1 MFKFAKIDKFAKN
14 LKNYKSQLQF
24 IKKDTK
30 QILRIHNHLPFFNFS
45 KNFRESKTNVNP
57 DDPFPKYD
65 KKDFYDEQDLIINIG
80 EKETFKGML
89 VICPTPIGNLN
100 DISIRQYEALRNGDI
115 LACEDTRK
123 TGKLLELVQLKKMK
137 EKFYSEFGI
146 SFEDFLNRGGL
157 DMTDE
162 QLKKEFFKNPQ
173 ESNKDGDSHETNNSE
188 SNLSEKSFK
197 ENFNNFYET
206 DSDIKK
212 YKKFE
217 ERLNQMNEP
226 VEAKE
231 KNNNSNLNHTTLDDN
246 KKSIYK
252 NTKSFLKPKTSD
264 EVNSLL
270 NEGNFFDKLQ
280 KRVNNKLKKE
290 KDPFGELD
298 TIVKEVN
305 LNFSEPDNKDFINQL
320 KDKMEDRV
328 DSDFYTHVKDSE
340 DFLKRKTVIE
350 NSSDDLKDY
359 IEPLAEMY
367 DDKMKL
373 SYKLRT
379 KAKFI
384 MGMTK
389 KYDKKKEKEQDRENL
404 ENDDERSKE
413 EILEEEMSLH
423 MGLEDN
429 FFGTFKKKIKDEKEK
444 KGRGLLIPFNQE
456 NEEAKIPKLI
466 RAMKMGLRVVLVSDA
481 GTPTISDPGYKLVRE
496 ATKNGIII
504 EPLPGPSAV
513 ITALSA
519 CALPTDK
526 FMFVGY
532 LPKSPN
538 EKVSKLEEIK
548 KNGVTTVLFESPNR
562 LKRTV
567 ETLIEIFG
575 LRHEAYIGLELTKKF
590 ENHISGTLESIREIL
605 DQKEDVRGEI
615 TVIIGPIQKTREDIE
630 NEKNL
635 NDEVKLE
642 ALEFAKKVVD
652 TLDLS
657 DKELRKLLMEICNIS
672 SLKAGKIVNSVRDRE
687 SSLTSFL
694 RQTGSKIDKI
704 QPKPIEDFL
713 TSEPEGEGKVKNISK
728 IIRRNRDKEKGT
740 K

>member
-1 MFKFAKIDKFAKN
+1 MFKFAKIDKFTKAI
-14 LKNYKSQLQF
+14 KNYKPQLQF
-24 IKKDTK
+24 LKRDTK
-30 QILRIHNHLPFFNFS
+30 QILGIHSHLPKFNFS
-45 KNFRESKTNVNP
+45 KNFRESKTNINP

-146 SFEDFLNRGGL
+146 SFEEFLNRGGL

-173 ESNKDGDSHETNNSE
+173 ESNTEAKSDENLNSE
-188 SNLSEKSFK
+188 SNQSEKVFK
-197 ENFNNFYET
+197 ENFHNFYET
-206 DSDIKK
+206 ENDVKK

-217 ERLNQMNEP
+217 ERLNKMDEP
-226 VEAKE
+226 VEIKE
-231 KNNNSNLNHTTLDDN
+231 NSNLNQTALEEN

-252 NTKSFLKPKTSD
+252 NTKSFLKTKTSD

-280 KRVNNKLKKE
+280 KRVNNKIKKE

-298 TIVKEVN
+298 TLVKEVN
-305 LNFSEPDNKDFINQL
+305 LNFLEPDNKEFINQL
-320 KDKMEDRV
+320 KDKMEDKV
-328 DSDFYTHVKDSE
+328 ASDFYTQVKDSE
-340 DFLKRKTVIE
+340 DFLSRKTVIE

-367 DDKMKL
+367 DEKMKL

-379 KAKFI
+379 KAKYI

-389 KYDKKKEKEQDRENL
+389 KYDKKKESEQDKENS
-404 ENDDERSKE
+404 ETNEERSKE

-423 MGLEDN
+423 MGLEEN
-429 FFGTFKKKIKDEKEK
+429 FFGAFKKKIKDEKDK

-481 GTPTISDPGYKLVRE
+481 GTPTISDPGHKLVRE

-538 EKVSKLEEIK
+538 EKVSKLEEVK
-548 KNGVTTVLFESPNR
+548 KSGVTTVLFESPNR

-567 ETLIEIFG
+567 ETLVEIFG
-575 LRHEAYIGLELTKKF
+575 PRHEAYIGFELTKKF
-590 ENHISGTLESIREIL
+590 ENHISGTLESIKETL

-615 TVIIGPIQKTREDIE
+615 TMILGPFQKTKEELE

-642 ALEFAKKVVD
+642 ALEFAKKVID
-652 TLDLS
+652 TLDIS

-672 SLKAGKIVNSVRDRE
+672 SLKAGKIVNSVRNRE
-687 SSLTSFL
+687 SSLTTFL
-694 RQTGSKIDKI
+694 RQTGSKIDKV

-713 TSEPEGEGKVKNISK
+713 TSEPEGEGKIKNIPK
-728 IIRRNRDKEKGT
+728 IIRRNKDKEKGA